1 MSSDL
6 PPPPR
11 VLVVED
17 EPTIAAGLQDDL
29 QVEGFAVDVAEDGV
43 TAEQRALTGDY
54 ALIVLD
60 IMLPKKDGLA
70 VCRAVRAAGVRTP
83 IILLTARGQE
93 SDKVL
98 GLELGADDY
107 VTKPFSPRELVAR
120 IRAVLRRAEPPGPPV
135 ENEVWTHGD
144 LQVDFGRFL
153 ASRRGEPLALTPTE
167 FKILRA
173 FIGSGGRVL
182 TVDDVLERVWG
193 KHVFLTDRVVYTHM
207 NNLRSK
213 IEDDPANPRLI
224 VSVRGVGYRF
234 EG

>member
-1 MSSDL
+1 MSVDPRPHS
-6 PPPPR
+6 R

-17 EPTIAAGLQDDL
+17 EPTISAGLQDDL
-29 QVEGFAVDVAEDGV
+29 RVEGFDVDVVEDGV
-43 TAEQRALTGDY
+43 AAEQRALTGDY

-70 VCRAVRAAGVRTP
+70 VCRAVRAAGLRTP

-120 IRAVLRRAEPPGPPV
+120 IRAVLRRAEPPGPAA
-135 ENEVWTHGD
+135 ENEVWTHGE
-144 LQVDFGRFL
+144 LSVDFARFL
-153 ASRRGEPLALTPTE
+153 ASRGGEPLALTPTE
-167 FKILRA
+167 FKILRT
-173 FIGSGGRVL
+173 FVGSGGRVL

-193 KHVFLTDRVVYTHM
+193 RDVFLTDRVVYTHM